1 MLLPEAFQTL
11 QTPLAA
17 LLIAAV
23 TLLAR
28 LLVLKRKEIAS
39 LKKGVE
45 EARVRGSAL
54 GEIITGIV
62 ASQTSEKAAIS
73 ALQCGLHNSDPQF
86 AHQVRELE
94 QVALQKRVLESAVA
108 KAAEELSSVRQE
120 LEQRT
125 VQIAELRFA
134 FSESERARQYYQDA
148 LASTRKDLDVAEV
161 DLTAVRSKF
170 AQQQEGLAKAQV
182 SLTQTEEQLSAA
194 QTELTKLQEHVK
206 TTEKLDLLRERLA
219 VFEEQHELVSSGLYP
234 VSLDFGTPDDL
245 RNRLEGIRSQ
255 LADMVRNK
263 SAAICVTKWKINGSA
278 AEGTKATRHYIRIM
292 LRTFNADA
300 DACLDLVRWNNL
312 EKCEARLRAS
322 FEYVNDLGS
331 THSTQ
336 LQEPY
341 LELRLTQLRLMH
353 QFRESVHRQK
363 EALRAARQAALEER
377 RANREIERARAGAE
391 AEERRYSKALD
402 RAHEEMLILVGHE
415 REQMRQTILDL
426 EARLA
431 QASLLKQRAISMAQI
446 TKAGFV
452 YVVSNMGSFGADVV
466 KIGMT
471 RRIDPQERIREL
483 GGASVPFHFD
493 VHAMIYSENAPELEN
508 LFHRRFSRLRLNLA
522 NGRKEFFRV
531 GLDEVVNYAKELKL
545 EAEFSSQAEARDFHI
560 SNQIR
565 GTFTDEEIANRLEL
579 LAAQASQEHAHSEDD
594 DSDLE

>member
-1 MLLPEAFQTL
+1 M
-11 QTPLAA
+11 
-17 LLIAAV
+17 
-23 TLLAR
+23 R
-28 LLVLKRKEIAS
+28 LNHKRKEVIA
-39 LKKGVE
+39 LKKKLE
-45 EARVRGSAL
+45 EARIKEDAL
-54 GEIITGIV
+54 GEVLAGLRTTQ
-62 ASQTSEKAAIS
+62 ASDKTAIF
-73 ALQCGLHNSDPQF
+73 ALQGQLQDSDTQL
-86 AHQVRELE
+86 AHQARALE
-94 QVALQKRVLESAVA
+94 QVNQQKQVLETAVA
-108 KAAEELSSVRQE
+108 KSDKELLWARQD

-125 VQIAELRFA
+125 VEVAELRL
-134 FSESERARQYYQDA
+134 A
-148 LASTRKDLDVAEV
+148 LAASEQ
-161 DLTAVRSKF
+161 RSKDH
-170 AQQQEGLAKAQV
+170 QDRTAKAHA
-182 SLTQTEEQLSAA
+182 SLAQTEEQLSKA
-194 QTELTKLQEHVK
+194 QMALTKLQEHVSMAEHIDLIK
-206 TTEKLDLLRERLA
+206 EKLA
-219 VFEEQHELVSSGLYP
+219 VFEEQHELVAAGLYP

-245 RNRLEGIRSQ
+245 RNRLEAIRSQ
-255 LADMVRNK
+255 LAEMVRNK
-263 SAAICVTKWKINGSA
+263 SAAVCTTKWTINGST

-300 DACLDLVRWNNL
+300 DSCLDLVRWNNL
-312 EKCEARLRAS
+312 DKCEARLRAS

-353 QFRESVHRQK
+353 KFRESVHRQK
-363 EALRAARQAALEER
+363 EALRAARQAAIEER
-377 RANREIERARAGAE
+377 RANREIERARADAE
-391 AEERRYSKALD
+391 AEERRYSRALE

-452 YVVSNMGSFGADVV
+452 YVVSNIGSFGTDVV

-471 RRIDPQERIREL
+471 RRIDPQERVREL

-508 LFHRRFSRLRLNLA
+508 MFHRRFSRSRLNLA

-531 GLDEVVNYAKELKL
+531 SLDEVVTYARELQL
-545 EAEFSSQAEARDFHI
+545 EAEFSSRAEARDFHI

-565 GTFTDEEIANRLEL
+565 STFTDEEIANRLEL
-579 LAAQASQEHAHSEDD
+579 LTAQASQEYAHSDD
-594 DSDLE
+594 GDLDSE